1 VFNVNSI
8 AVLVTLLVI
17 CFAAAALGA
26 KVKTPEIPTWYASL
40 TKPPW
45 TPPRKAFPIVWPVLY
60 LLMAVSAWL
69 LWLAPPSPAK
79 SAALIGFA
87 AQLLLNA
94 IWSPVFFGRHNLLG
108 GLVIIS
114 LLLVTLTF
122 TIVMS
127 FQVDWRPGALLV
139 PYIVWIC
146 FAAALNFRIWVLN

>member
-1 VFNVNSI
+1 MDASENCVSDRLAGSVSSYGGVGLA
-8 AVLVTLLVI
+8 AV
-17 CFAAAALGA
+17 
-26 KVKTPEIPTWYASL
+26 
-40 TKPPW
+40 
-45 TPPRKAFPIVWPVLY
+45 
-60 LLMAVSAWL
+60 
-69 LWLAPPSPAK
+69 LAPPSPAK

-94 IWSPVFFGRHNLLG
+94 IWSPVFFGRHDLLG

-146 FAAALNFRIWVLN
+146 F